1 MLESNLNVTD
11 LIFENYDQYLTKHRD
26 ELNTPSGAI
35 EMLSSD
41 GSFRAYMAALTEGMT
56 NYQKAAVMSVC
67 ERQREFLLEESTQLG
82 PSASVIGYAVN

>member
-1 MLESNLNVTD
+1 MSDSNMNTTD
-11 LIFENYDQYLTKHRD
+11 LIFENYDNYLTEHRD

-41 GSFRAYMAALTEGMT
+41 GSFRSYMTSLTEGMQP
-56 NYQKAAVMSVC
+56 YQKAAVMAVC